1 MKEILKE
8 IVQDIKMDK
17 GAINIAM
24 VRPYLRAYSWFE
36 EINEEMPIEE
46 QNEIISQVLSE

>member
-8 IVQDIKMDK
+8 IVQDIKLDK

-24 VRPYLRAYSWFE
+24 VRPHLKAYSWFE
-36 EINEEMPIEE
+36 EINEEMPIKE